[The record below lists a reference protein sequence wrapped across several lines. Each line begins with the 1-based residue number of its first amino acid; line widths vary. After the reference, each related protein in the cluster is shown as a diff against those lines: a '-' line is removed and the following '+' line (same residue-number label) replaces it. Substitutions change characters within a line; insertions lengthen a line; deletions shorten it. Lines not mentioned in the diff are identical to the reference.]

1 MYIWVYSHW
10 NVTLSHN
17 NGAQK
22 LNKLCANGVWA
33 LNRVLWALVTD
44 ERTHNANLTANA
56 SASWTINEIFE
67 SNMNVFLGSTQG
79 LSLDCN
85 SIRIYTEIVFNVL
98 LWTFARSLCLN
109 FYAIEFGQLVILKQN
124 KSTIIFMM
132 KSYM

>member
-1 MYIWVYSHW
+1 
-10 NVTLSHN
+10 
-17 NGAQK
+17 
-22 LNKLCANGVWA
+22 
-33 LNRVLWALVTD
+33 
-44 ERTHNANLTANA
+44 
-56 SASWTINEIFE
+56 
-67 SNMNVFLGSTQG
+67 MNVFLGSTQG
-79 LSLDCN
+79 LSLECN